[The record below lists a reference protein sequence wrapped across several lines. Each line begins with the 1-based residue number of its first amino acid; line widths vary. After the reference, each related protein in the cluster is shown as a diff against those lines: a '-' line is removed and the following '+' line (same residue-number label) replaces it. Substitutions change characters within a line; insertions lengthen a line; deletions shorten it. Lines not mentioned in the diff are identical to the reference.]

1 MGNYISFA
9 DWLTAE
15 MNQRG
20 FSQSDLACEARLGRA
35 VINKITNHINKKP
48 DAETCKAIAHGLQM
62 SPITVFIAAGLLPPM
77 PERSTEM
84 DDLDAIMERLSPEK
98 RKELLIIARAFLT
111 SEDKS
116 LIGLLVGK

>member
-1 MGNYISFA
+1 MYLVGNDISFA

-20 FSQSDLACEARLGRA
+20 LSQSDLARQAGLARS

-48 DAETCKAIAHGLQM
+48 DPETCKAIARGLQK
-62 SPITVFIAAGLLPPM
+62 SPITVFIAAGLLPQM

-84 DDLDAIMERLSPEK
+84 DDLEAIMERLSSNK
-98 RKELLIIARAFLT
+98 CKELLIIARALLV
-111 SEDKS
+111 SEDCPKP
-116 LIGLLVGK
+116 